1 MAARALRT
9 PTTVAVL
16 GLLAERPRHVYDMRV
31 TMRER
36 GHDRVLEIKSASLY
50 DALRR
55 LAAAGTVE
63 AAETIRDSA
72 RPERTVYRITETGTR
87 QLLQWLREL
96 LGDPAHGRT
105 AFTGALMFMYALPHT
120 EVADLLD
127 GRADLLDQEIAAMDT
142 AAQAARSHG
151 LPPIFL
157 SEDSY
162 TQTLRRAECDWLR
175 AFAGDLRTRRL
186 TWPERTLP

>member
-9 PTTVAVL
+9 PTTTAVL
-16 GLLAERPRHVYDMRV
+16 GLLAESPRHVYDMRV

-55 LAAAGTVE
+55 LAAAGMVE
-63 AAETIRDSA
+63 TAETIRDSA
-72 RPERTVYRITETGTR
+72 RPERTVYRITHTGTQ

-96 LGDPAHGRT
+96 LSDPARGRI
-105 AFTGALMFMYALPHT
+105 AFTGALMCMYALPQE

-127 GRADLLDQEIAAMDT
+127 GRADRLDEEIAATDAT
-142 AAQAARSHG
+142 TRTARSQG
-151 LPPIFL
+151 LPLVFL

-162 TQTLRRAECDWLR
+162 TQALRRAERDWSR
-175 AFAGDLRTRRL
+175 AFADDLRTRRL
-186 TWPERTLP
+186 TWPERTFP